1 MTQLTWLITG
11 CSSGFGQEFVSQILA
26 RGDRVVATGRH
37 LEKLRTLEQ
46 VGAAIL
52 ELDVTDKQPSINN
65 VIDKAVNLYG
75 HIDVLV
81 NNAGFVTS
89 GSWEDLE

>member
-11 CSSGFGQEFVSQILA
+11 CSSGFGREFVSQIIA
-26 RGDRVVATGRH
+26 RGDRVVATGRQ

-46 VGAAIL
+46 VGVAIL

-65 VIDKAVNLYG
+65 VINNAVALYG
-75 HIDVLV
+75 HIDILV